1 MAHIGAD
8 EAPRKGADPAAGAA
22 PVATSTLLDGH
33 FPRRRDIIGPLGHAG
48 GIALVDARPGH
59 FADPVTDGT
68 VPDFTAAGDTA
79 LDVVP
84 DPFRKVSHA
93 GTHHSS
99 TSRGTAIAVRTEGT
113 RKSQDA
119 LGV

>member
-8 EAPRKGADPAAGAA
+8 EAPRKGADPAAGAE
-22 PVATSTLLDGH
+22 PVATSTLFEGH
-33 FPRRRDIIGPLGHAG
+33 FPRRRDTIGPLGHPG
-48 GIALVDARPGH
+48 G
-59 FADPVTDGT
+59 
-68 VPDFTAAGDTA
+68 TA

-99 TSRGTAIAVRTEGT
+99 TSRGTASAVRTEGT

>member
-8 EAPRKGADPAAGAA
+8 EAPRKGADPAAGAE
-22 PVATSTLLDGH
+22 PVAASTLLDGH
-33 FPRRRDIIGPLGHAG
+33 FPRRRDTIGPRGHPG

-59 FADPVTDGT
+59 FADPVTDDT
-68 VPDFTAAGDTA
+68 VTDDTA
-79 LDVVP
+79 LDVVR

-93 GTHHSS
+93 GAHHSS